1 MTMHLVRGLSSTSSR
16 KKRKAPSKGQI
27 ARWQIWHR
35 EHNAHLKRIGLPVIS
50 FEQYLDQLHGKV
62 PEKKQKAK
70 PLQVASL
77 SGCVSDHRVRYPS
90 LNSMDGNTTRK
101 EPQKYTGDRLLGIA
115 TMHKSNL
122 VPVFSAED
130 AVELARMRR

>member
-16 KKRKAPSKGQI
+16 KKRKPPSKGQI
-27 ARWQIWHR
+27 ACWQNWHR

-70 PLQVASL
+70 PLQVNSL
-77 SGCVSDHRVRYPS
+77 SNSMSEHRDRYPS
-90 LNSMDGNTTRK
+90 LNSMGGNTTRK
-101 EPQKYTGDRLLGIA
+101 EPQQYTGNRLLGIA
-115 TMHKSNL
+115 TMHKSNI

-130 AVELARMRR
+130 AVDLARMRR